1 VKSRKRVCMHI
12 RFRSLLVVAFSLSSA
27 PGQSIQKDV
36 PEPDVL
42 VFKTGE
48 RLIGRFV
55 RSDGQTIIFR
65 SDSLGE
71 VKVSWAKVQ
80 DLQSPQVFA
89 VIGKQTRL
97 RKGDDIRRFA
107 RGTLTVRDNSL
118 VVSSPEQDDQRIGLK
133 DTSHVLDRQEFERA
147 MSRHHGFFQAWKGT
161 LTGGVSVVQATQTSQ
176 TYTTAIGLVRS
187 IPMESWLER
196 RQRTLLN
203 INAAYGTL
211 TQPNAPELRTEILHG
226 DLEHDVYFTNR
237 FFGFGQTA
245 FDHNFSQGLSLA
257 QNYGGGIGWTV
268 LKRDKSE
275 MDLRTSLA
283 YLRQEFADP
292 TQDQNLIGSIFAQSF
307 SRRFRRDTKL
317 TQHLIARPA
326 WNNLNA
332 YSATG
337 DLTLTVPVYRRLT
350 FTVGIVNTFINNP
363 SPGFRKNSFQAT
375 TGLTYSLP

>member
-1 VKSRKRVCMHI
+1 MHI
-12 RFRSLLVVAFSLSSA
+12 RYRSLLAVAFSMWSA
-27 PGQSIQKDV
+27 LGQSVQSSV

-42 VFKTGE
+42 IFKTGE

-71 VKVSWAKVQ
+71 VKVSWAKVE

-89 VIGKQTRL
+89 VIGKQTKL
-97 RKGDDIRRFA
+97 RKGADLRRFA
-107 RGTLTVRDNSL
+107 RGTLAVKDDSL
-118 VVSSPEQDDQRIGLK
+118 IVSSPEQDDQRIGLK
-133 DTSHVLDRQEFERA
+133 DTSHVLDRQEFERV
-147 MSRHHGFFQAWKGT
+147 MSQHLGFFRAWKGT
-161 LTGGVSVVQATQTSQ
+161 LTGGMSVVQATQTSQ

-187 IPMESWLER
+187 VPMESWLDPS
-196 RQRTLLN
+196 QRTILN

-226 DLEHDVYFTNR
+226 DLEHDIYFTNR
-237 FFGFGQTA
+237 FFSFGQTS

-268 LKRDKSE
+268 LKGDKSE
-275 MDLRTSLA
+275 LDLRTSLG

-317 TQHLIARPA
+317 TQHLTARPA

-332 YSATG
+332 YSATA
-337 DLTLTVPVYRRLT
+337 DLTLTLPVYRRLL

-363 SPGFRKNSFQAT
+363 SPGFQKNSFQAT
-375 TGLTYSLP
+375 TGLTYALP

>member
-1 VKSRKRVCMHI
+1 MHI
-12 RFRSLLVVAFSLSSA
+12 RFRFFVALVFSLSSA
-27 PGQSIQKDV
+27 LGQSTQKDV
-36 PEPDVL
+36 AEPDVL

-55 RSDGQTIIFR
+55 RSDAQTIIFR
-65 SDSLGE
+65 SNSLGE

-80 DLQSPQVFA
+80 NLESQQEFA
-89 VIGKQTRL
+89 VIGKETKL
-97 RKGDDIRRFA
+97 RKGTDLRRFA
-107 RGTLTVRDNSL
+107 QGTLTVKDNSL
-118 VVSSPEQDDQRIGLK
+118 IVSSPEQDDQRIGLQ
-133 DTSHVLDRQEFERA
+133 DTSHVLDRQEFERV
-147 MSRHHGFFQAWKGT
+147 MFQRLGFFQAWKGT

-203 INAAYGTL
+203 INGVYGTL

-226 DLEHDVYFTNR
+226 DLEHDVYFTDR
-237 FFGFGQTA
+237 FFGFGQTS

-268 LKRDKSE
+268 LKRDNSE
-275 MDLRTSLA
+275 MDLRSSLG
-283 YLRQEFADP
+283 YMRQEFADP

-307 SRRFRRDTKL
+307 SHRFRRDTKL
-317 TQHLIARPA
+317 TQHLTARPA

-332 YSATG
+332 YSATA
-337 DLTLTVPVYRRLT
+337 DLTLTLPVYRRLL

-363 SPGFRKNSFQAT
+363 SPGFQKNSFQAT
-375 TGLTYSLP
+375 TGLTYALP